1 MNFKLL
7 ADPLFFLIGIS
18 NAFAMIGFYTP
29 FVYLPNMAIV
39 TGVSVPDAS
48 FLVSVIGISN
58 TLGRVLAGWVS
69 DFSWVAVFPLCS
81 SYWSFVVCALAF
93 GFFVAAYISLTS
105 IVLVDLLGLDNLTSA
120 FGLLTLFRGF
130 SSMIGPPINGWIFE
144 ATNQ

>member
-1 MNFKLL
+1 MLAVLKEMMNFKLL

-48 FLVSVIGISN
+48 FLVSVILEIITITATTKDLTFFLKSHLQVIGISN

-69 DFSWVAVFPLCS
+69 DFSWVSNFPFEVCPVIPFSITTIHLDLPIALSNEMTS
-81 SYWSFVVCALAF
+81 S
-93 GFFVAAYISLTS
+93 
-105 IVLVDLLGLDNLTSA
+105 
-120 FGLLTLFRGF
+120 
-130 SSMIGPPINGWIFE
+130 
-144 ATNQ
+144 

>member
-1 MNFKLL
+1 MLAVLKEMMNFKLL

-48 FLVSVIGISN
+48 FLVSVILESFLLQGVFFVEDNYNNSYNRRFDLHFFQVIGISN

-69 DFSWVAVFPLCS
+69 DFSWVGSFP
-81 SYWSFVVCALAF
+81 
-93 GFFVAAYISLTS
+93 
-105 IVLVDLLGLDNLTSA
+105 
-120 FGLLTLFRGF
+120 
-130 SSMIGPPINGWIFE
+130 FE
-144 ATNQ
+144 IYPVIPLNYNYSPRPHYRCEQ